1 MQTQTIFQV
10 GNSSVV
16 SIPTH
21 IMKSVKFKKGQKVV
35 VNQIPEM
42 DAVLIR
48 PANRETSSKKLSEK
62 EFQSWLKSFMEEDG
76 ALLDELAHR

>member
-10 GNSSVV
+10 GNSNVV

-21 IMKSVKFKKGQKVV
+21 IMKNMKFKKGQKVV
-35 VNQIPEM
+35 VEQAPNS
-42 DAVLIR
+42 DVVLIR
-48 PANRETSSKKLSEK
+48 PARIASKKLSDK
-62 EFQSWLKSFMEEDG
+62 EFQSWLTTFMKEDS

>member
-10 GNSSVV
+10 GNSNVV

-21 IMKSVKFKKGQKVV
+21 IMKSMKFKTGQKIVV
-35 VNQIPEM
+35 DEVPEM
-42 DAVLIR
+42 DGVLIR
-48 PANRETSSKKLSEK
+48 PASRALSSKKLSEK
-62 EFQSWLKSFMEEDG
+62 EFNSWLTSFLKEDS